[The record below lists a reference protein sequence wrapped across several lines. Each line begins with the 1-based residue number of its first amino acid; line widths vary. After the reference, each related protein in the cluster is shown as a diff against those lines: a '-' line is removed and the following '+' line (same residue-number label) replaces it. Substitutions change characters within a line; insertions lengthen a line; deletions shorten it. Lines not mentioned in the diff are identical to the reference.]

1 MMGMQSHVFAIV
13 SFICELMP
21 SKNKHFALCFLQKR
35 CSHTHTH
42 IHPPTHPPPPT
53 TTTHT
58 HTHTHKQTFHLD
70 DPSKKMRIMRLRCC
84 NRKKLERQIFR
95 INFGTFLSSS
105 WKHGKSFLFES
116 VLLRSFHYNHTILSK
131 IQKRHL
137 KGTRVLNTKQYGSI
151 SWFKRFFVFKIPIRI
166 TKT

>member
-1 MMGMQSHVFAIV
+1 MFFAETL
-13 SFICELMP
+13 FT
-21 SKNKHFALCFLQKR
+21 HA
-35 CSHTHTH
+35 HTHT
-42 IHPPTHPPPPT
+42 PPSPPPH
-53 TTTHT
+53 THT
-58 HTHTHKQTFHLD
+58 HTHTQTNKQTFHLD
-70 DPSKKMRIMRLRCC
+70 DPSKKMHITRLCCC

-95 INFGTFLSSS
+95 INFGTFIYSS